1 MAQILL
7 LLAAAVLLC
16 VSAVLFFRARN
27 THDRLDNM
35 IDCAIRG
42 EFQPTRYDE
51 SQISRTEQK
60 LAQYL
65 SASVLSRTALD
76 EDRARIQS
84 LIGDISHQTRMPIAN
99 ILLYTSL
106 LDEEPLTD
114 EQHALAKQA
123 CQQAEKLRFLIDSLV
138 KTSIWKPVWCRCIR
152 SQARSHPCW
161 IRSIRPICQRRRTKT
176 SR

>member
-1 MAQILL
+1 MIAQILL

-16 VSAVLFFRARN
+16 VSAVLFFHARK
-27 THDRLDNM
+27 THNRLDNM

-106 LDEEPLTD
+106 LDEEPLT
-114 EQHALAKQA
+114 E
-123 CQQAEKLRFLIDSLV
+123 E
-138 KTSIWKPVWCRCIR
+138 
-152 SQARSHPCW
+152 
-161 IRSIRPICQRRRTKT
+161 
-176 SR
+176 